1 MEETEIIKNFEEI
14 SLIFLQ
20 EKSNTPFKNCKICN
34 KELIENNERYI
45 IEKAYHQDLTKLE
58 RSLVFEFA
66 YCLDCLDQMRAEFS
80 IESKQKLD
88 SYFVK
93 NSDLEKRQ
101 TGLTANNL
109 FDVDLWLQ
117 NCIVKN
123 ESIDEVEEF
132 QILALCEGGDMLY
145 HYFPYMICGNAME
158 EVANLLSN
166 KTLDMLNDFLIDN
179 IDVPPELEEIFKS
192 KKPILL

>member
-1 MEETEIIKNFEEI
+1 MSATSF
-14 SLIFLQ
+14 
-20 EKSNTPFKNCKICN
+20 
-34 KELIENNERYI
+34 
-45 IEKAYHQDLTKLE
+45 EKAYHQDLTKLE